1 VSETITTDDVDE
13 YFINDEILIQG
24 EYQKFVAE
32 LDTQY
37 MACPV
42 CKQHH
47 KDSRFFLLENGQHLY
62 IGKCCG
68 RFALCEVNGED
79 NGMATD
85 E

>member
-1 VSETITTDDVDE
+1 MPMCNE
-13 YFINDEILIQG
+13 Y
-24 EYQKFVAE
+24 
-32 LDTQY
+32 
-37 MACPV
+37 
-42 CKQHH
+42 H